1 MRTVKRIQGNAVT
14 NAQTLISQDWIDA
27 VRLRIG
33 ELPEQ
38 PDSFD
43 IEQLRDRLT
52 AIAWLADCPN
62 AATLDIAHVPKSY
75 RRHLLASAADNRY
88 SALLIAWPPG
98 HRTPLH
104 DHDGL
109 WGIELVIDGAIAIEE
124 FSTDAGTKAES
135 TLDHQR
141 TLILGIGDATV
152 FAGPGYVH
160 SCRNLSAQQPALSLH
175 VYGGVLDGYSAF
187 HTHTLGRFTATRQH
201 VGVDA
206 VLI

>member
-1 MRTVKRIQGNAVT
+1 MTDSQSP
-14 NAQTLISQDWIDA
+14 ISQDWIDA

-38 PDSFD
+38 PDSWD

-62 AATLDIAHVPKSY
+62 AVTLDVTHAPKSY
-75 RRHLLASAADNRY
+75 RRHLLATASDNRY

-98 HRTPLH
+98 YRTPLH

-109 WGIELVIDGAIAIEE
+109 WGIELVIDGALAIEE
-124 FSTDAGTKAES
+124 FSNEGVRAES

-141 TLILGIGDATV
+141 TLILGIGDAAA

-160 SCRNLSAQQPALSLH
+160 SCRNLSAQRPALSLH

-187 HTHTLGRFTATRQH
+187 HTHTLGRYTATRQR
-201 VGVDA
+201 VDVDA

>member
-1 MRTVKRIQGNAVT
+1 MTT
-14 NAQTLISQDWIDA
+14 AQHLISQDWIDA

-33 ELPEQ
+33 ELPEN
-38 PDSFD
+38 PDSWD

-62 AATLDIAHVPKSY
+62 AATLEITHAHAPESY
-75 RRHLLASAADNRY
+75 RRHLLASASDNRY

-98 HRTPLH
+98 YRTPLH

-109 WGIELVIDGAIAIEE
+109 WGIELVIDGALAIEE
-124 FSTDAGTKAES
+124 FSNEKGVQAES

-141 TLILGIGDATV
+141 TLILGIGDATA

-160 SCRNLSAQQPALSLH
+160 SCRNLSAQRSAVSLH

-187 HTHTLGRFTATRQH
+187 HTHTLGRYTSTRQR
-201 VGVDA
+201 VDVDA
-206 VLI
+206 MLI